1 MLVEALSVRFRSD
14 RRWQDGRWWVSRYLS
29 TSTAL
34 YAARL
39 YPSCWGTRMAVCGGL
54 WMDCILQLQ
63 SSPLHFIANFLDRDN
78 ICILAII
85 ISAPAAV
92 NNISMIKQKLIYN
105 LNKSSQPGQRLPLL
119 KLDI

>member
-1 MLVEALSVRFRSD
+1 MLVEALSVRFRSNG
-14 RRWQDGRWWVSRYLS
+14 RWQDGRWWVRRQIPL
-29 TSTAL
+29 L